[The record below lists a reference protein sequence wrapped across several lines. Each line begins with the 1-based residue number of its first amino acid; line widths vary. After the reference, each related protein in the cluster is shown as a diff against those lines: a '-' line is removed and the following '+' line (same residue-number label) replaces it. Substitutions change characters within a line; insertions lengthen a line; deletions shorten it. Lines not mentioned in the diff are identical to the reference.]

1 MLRIKTEVLCVWGT
15 MCDFH
20 NFGLIFVGQMHC
32 LPQRLKSTLFE
43 IFSNGGCPKGTRSV
57 EKISNN
63 IDFSL
68 WGNRATTWEY
78 FLTFSSETK
87 IMKIRHSAPVLMYVP
102 APKIC
107 PIPMYALFVIQP
119 TVGSGICLLW
129 IEKHSTLCCWFNCT
143 SLYSSFVGHAYI
155 IVFLTWKTMKYVI
168 KTPIIQSS
176 CSMTSMKLSSQIKL
190 VV

>member
-1 MLRIKTEVLCVWGT
+1 MVAR
-15 MCDFH
+15 
-20 NFGLIFVGQMHC
+20 

-87 IMKIRHSAPVLMYVP
+87 IMKIRHSVLYIMLLP
-102 APKIC
+102 SSICFFIFKKCDSATAGMSCKIIC
-107 PIPMYALFVIQP
+107 HFVIYY
-119 TVGSGICLLW
+119 VYNIEDVYLL
-129 IEKHSTLCCWFNCT
+129 IHFQMCHSWKCQKFWENLKMTL
-143 SLYSSFVGHAYI
+143 LKVSFLKVSKSK
-155 IVFLTWKTMKYVI
+155 V
-168 KTPIIQSS
+168 
-176 CSMTSMKLSSQIKL
+176 
-190 VV
+190 

>member
-1 MLRIKTEVLCVWGT
+1 MIFLIHVLVEWRSTKLVEYELLRI
-15 MCDFH
+15 
-20 NFGLIFVGQMHC
+20 
-32 LPQRLKSTLFE
+32 
-43 IFSNGGCPKGTRSV
+43 SNGQEFVRLSSS
-57 EKISNN
+57 KITECESNMQSYN
-63 IDFSL
+63 TKYQCFQHQIQCNYWNSWVQFGSSSLNVVDFES
-68 WGNRATTWEY
+68 
-78 FLTFSSETK
+78 
-87 IMKIRHSAPVLMYVP
+87 P
-102 APKIC
+102 PKIC
-107 PIPMYALFVIQP
+107 PMPRNALFVIQP